1 MSRAWR
7 IVYPGALYHVLSR
20 GNERRDIFV
29 DDDDRRMFLDTLGQM
44 AERFQ
49 LDIAA
54 YVLMGN
60 HYHLLLR
67 TRRANLSKSMQWFG
81 VTYTNRFNSLNSHSG
96 HLFQGRFK
104 SMIVQNDAY
113 LLRLSYYIHRNPVRA
128 GIVERLADYRWSSYA
143 NYAFG
148 KKGPD
153 WLNTELLLSQ
163 FINVD
168 DSHRAYRQAAQKY
181 SKEEHLLWEDLRHG
195 FIMGSK
201 QFVESIKASYLPTA
215 PHKEIPHQIKV
226 ACDVDPRVLLE
237 KAATVLGADLKRFKN
252 SGKVSA
258 QDVLNRDLLLYMVWQ
273 QGHQTNQQIGELF
286 GLTYSAVSRRISLFK
301 NRIRRDKIARETRT
315 VKVKNQ
321 DLTPFLKTA
330 SAGTRLRERNSNG

>member
-7 IVYPGALYHVLSR
+7 IEYPGALYHVLSR

-29 DDDDRRMFLDTLGQM
+29 DDDDRRMFLDTLGEM
-44 AERFQ
+44 AERFES
-49 LDIAA
+49 DIAA
-54 YVLMGN
+54 YVLMRN

-128 GIVERLADYRWSSYA
+128 SMVERLAEYRWSSYA
-143 NYAFG
+143 NYAYG
-148 KKGPD
+148 KKEPD
-153 WLNTELLLSQ
+153 WLNTEVLLSQ
-163 FINVD
+163 FVNVED
-168 DSHRAYRQAAQKY
+168 PHRAYRQAAQKY

-195 FIMGSK
+195 FILGSK
-201 QFVESIKASYLPTA
+201 QFVEAIKDSYLPTA
-215 PHKEIPHQIKV
+215 PHKEIPHQKKV
-226 ACDVDPRVLLE
+226 ARDIDSGVLLE

-258 QDVLNRDLLLYMVWQ
+258 QDVLDRDLLLYLVWQ
-273 QGHQTNQQIGELF
+273 QGHQTNQQIGDLF
-286 GLTYSAVSRRISLFK
+286 GLTYSAVSRRVSIFK
-301 NRIRRDKIARETRT
+301 NLICWDKVAREKLER
-315 VKVKNQ
+315 
-321 DLTPFLKTA
+321 LK
-330 SAGTRLRERNSNG
+330 SKIKI

>member
-7 IVYPGALYHVLSR
+7 IEYPGALYHVLSR
-20 GNERRDIFV
+20 GNERREILV
-29 DDDDRRMFLDTLGQM
+29 DDDDRRMFLDTLGEM
-44 AERFQ
+44 AERFE

-128 GIVERLADYRWSSYA
+128 GVVERLIDYRWSSYA
-143 NYAFG
+143 KYAYG
-148 KKGPD
+148 KKEPD
-153 WLNTELLLSQ
+153 WLNTELILSQ
-163 FINVD
+163 FVNVVD
-168 DSHRAYRQAAQKY
+168 PHRAYRQTAQKY

-195 FIMGSK
+195 FILGSK
-201 QFVESIKASYLPTA
+201 QFVEAIKAGYLPTA
-215 PHKEIPHQIKV
+215 PHKEIPHQKKV
-226 ACDVDPRVLLE
+226 ARDMDPAVLLE
-237 KAATVLGADLKRFKN
+237 KAATVLKADLERFKN
-252 SGKVSA
+252 SGKVSG
-258 QDVLNRDLLLYMVWQ
+258 QDVLDRDLLLYLVWQ
-273 QGHQTNQQIGELF
+273 LGHQTNQQIGDLF
-286 GLTYSAVSRRISLFK
+286 GLTYSAVSRRISIFK
-301 NRIRRDKIARETRT
+301 NLIRQD
-315 VKVKNQ
+315 NQ
-321 DLTPFLKTA
+321 VRKKLEDIKSIIKT
-330 SAGTRLRERNSNG
+330 

>member
-7 IVYPGALYHVLSR
+7 IEYPGALYHVLSR

-29 DDDDRRMFLDTLGQM
+29 DDDDRCMFLDTLGEM
-44 AERFQ
+44 VERFE

-67 TRRANLSKSMQWFG
+67 THRANLSKSMQWFG

-128 GIVERLADYRWSSYA
+128 GMVDRLADYRWSSYA
-143 NYAFG
+143 NYAYG
-148 KKGPD
+148 KKAPG

-163 FINVD
+163 FVNVD
-168 DSHRAYRQAAQKY
+168 DPHRAYRQAAQTY
-181 SKEEHLLWEDLRHG
+181 SREEHLLWEELRHG
-195 FIMGSK
+195 FILGGQ
-201 QFVESIKASYLPTA
+201 QFVETIKARYLPTA
-215 PHKEIPHQIKV
+215 PHQEIPHQKKV
-226 ACDVDPRVLLE
+226 ARDLDPAVLLE
-237 KAATVLGADLKRFKN
+237 KAARALGADLERFKN
-252 SGKVSA
+252 SGKVSGR
-258 QDVLNRDLLLYMVWQ
+258 DVLDRDLLLCLVWQ
-273 QGHQTNQQIGELF
+273 QGHQTNQQIGDLF
-286 GLTYSAVSRRISLFK
+286 GLTYSAVSRRISMFK
-301 NRIRRDKIARETRT
+301 NLMLRDDQVKKKLDQIKSIIKI
-315 VKVKNQ
+315 
-321 DLTPFLKTA
+321 
-330 SAGTRLRERNSNG
+330 